1 MPVMVVLSLINVN
14 LMSAFA
20 PHRHGPV
27 IRRGVQ
33 LVIEIPA
40 HTSERSYFASD
51 LDETSGLELVAAVR
65 LQAIGASDRN
75 RSSRS
80 AWWIQKLPLMV
91 PLLAAAF
98 CSKGPLYFNTNTY

>member
-1 MPVMVVLSLINVN
+1 MPVMVALSLINVN
-14 LMSAFA
+14 LMLAFV

-27 IRRGVQ
+27 IRKGVQ
-33 LVIEIPA
+33 LVIEIPV
-40 HTSERSYFASD
+40 HTPQRSDSAGD

-65 LQAIGASDRN
+65 LQAIGASGRN

-80 AWWIQKLPLMV
+80 AWWIQKLTLMV

-98 CSKGPLYFNTNTY
+98 CSEGPPNTNTD